1 MQHEPG
7 TVSQWAA
14 RAHQIAAH
22 AGDTV
27 QQLALRTA
35 AAELERAAAALRDAH
50 AYAEEAGVPA
60 LVEATRALQHV
71 TA

>member
-14 RAHQIAAH
+14 RARQIAAH
-22 AGDTV
+22 VGDPV
-27 QQLALRTA
+27 KQLALRAA
-35 AAELERAAAALRDAH
+35 AAELDRAAAALRDAH
-50 AYAEEAGVPA
+50 AYAEEAGAAV
-60 LVEATRALQHV
+60 LTDATRALQHT

>member
-14 RAHQIAAH
+14 RARQVAAH
-22 AGDTV
+22 ASDPV
-27 QQLALRTA
+27 KQLALRTA
-35 AAELERAAAALRDAH
+35 AAELDRAAAALRDAH
-50 AYAEEAGVPA
+50 AYAEEAGTPV